1 MTTIIT
7 GIIIN
12 DPINL
17 ASIKA
22 AYGNLADVP
31 AVWIDVAADLQRPVM
46 QRKSYDRASW
56 FDEVLPACLGALQ
69 GRPGDLDVFVTVED
83 AAEAAQVLALGGLVV
98 RLSEDGSGSP
108 DGALGDVFDLQGLKP
123 RQAAERLV
131 AALG

>member
-7 GIIIN
+7 CIITN

-17 ASIKA
+17 DSIKY
-22 AYGNLADVP
+22 AYENLADVP

-46 QRKSYDRASW
+46 RRKGYARAAW

-69 GRPGDLDVFVTVED
+69 GRPGDLDLFVTVEN

-98 RLSEDGSGSP
+98 RLSEDNSGSP
-108 DGALGDVFDLQGLKP
+108 DGALGDALDLRGLEP
-123 RQAAERLV
+123 GQVARRLV